1 MIKRDTFIFYR
12 SFYEAIISLPKED
25 QCLMFKAI
33 ADYSL
38 DGIESE
44 LEGINKV
51 VWTLIKPQ
59 LDANLKRF
67 VNGKKGAEYGS
78 KGGRPKLVKGE
89 NNPIGVIGENP
100 SGVILKTPNNNNNI
114 NNNNNKNENKNI
126 NKNESDSEKPNTH
139 TPKKRNRSLTNESES
154 TFEERRITLMHQV
167 AQFKD
172 QYPSEMLRDFY
183 NYWSE
188 KVQNRWLMRIELEKT
203 FEMDRRLIK
212 WKANDRK
219 FKKDEGEVS
228 LRKSFN

>member
-1 MIKRDTFIFYR
+1 
-12 SFYEAIISLPKED
+12 
-25 QCLMFKAI
+25 MFKAI

-89 NNPIGVIGENP
+89 KNPIGVIGENP
-100 SGVILKTPNNNNNI
+100 SGVIIKTPNNNNNI

-126 NKNESDSEKPNTH
+126 NKNESDSENPNTH

-219 FKKDEGEVS
+219 FKKNEGEVS